1 MTITTVLIGICG
13 PSGAFFASD
22 RPGMVPGG
30 KMQSWRAVAASVSLM
45 VERGPTGTPPSGSQ
59 AAMRRNAV
67 MPRRMTSGILRPV
80 ALCKGVIYLASM
92 EFIAT
97 RFGREGLA
105 HVMGEVSAEDAAIL
119 RAVVAAGWYPIE
131 PLLHMRRHMDRMYG
145 QGDLA
150 LVRDLGRFS
159 GDWQMHSVL
168 KPLLRLTNPHW
179 LVERGIRVWRQYH
192 DSGSWEFLR

>member
-1 MTITTVLIGICG
+1 
-13 PSGAFFASD
+13 
-22 RPGMVPGG
+22 
-30 KMQSWRAVAASVSLM
+30 
-45 VERGPTGTPPSGSQ
+45 
-59 AAMRRNAV
+59 
-67 MPRRMTSGILRPV
+67 MTSGILRPV

-105 HVMGEVSAEDAAIL
+105 HVMGEVSAEDAEIL

-131 PLLHMRRHMDRMYG
+131 PLLHMRRQMDRMYG

-150 LVRDLGRFS
+150 MVRDLGRFS

-168 KPLLRLTNPHW
+168 KPFLRLTSPHW

-192 DSGSWEFLR
+192 DSGSWEFLRVEPKLLRARVSEFIADEAWCVGFCGFLERAVELTGGKEARCKHPRCRGRGDTVCEFEGSWL